1 MEDIMMLPVFK
12 TRSLPGIFDEFFNG
26 NLLPNYIE
34 EGAWKSTPA
43 VNIFENN
50 EKFEIEIAAPGLDK
64 EDFKIDLKNDYLLV
78 YSEKKEKKEEKAK
91 GKVVRSEFRYSS
103 FNRSFALPKDIDIAD
118 IKASHKNGVLTI
130 ELPKKVENPETLS
143 RQIEIL

>member
-1 MEDIMMLPVFK
+1 MLPVF
-12 TRSLPGIFDEFFNG
+12 RSRNLPDLFDEFFNS
-26 NLLPNYIE
+26 NVVPNFVE

-50 EKFEIEIAAPGLDK
+50 EKFEIEVAAPGLEK
-64 EDFKIDLKNDYLLV
+64 EDFKIDLKNDHLVV
-78 YSEKKEKKEEKAK
+78 YSEKKDKKEEKEK

-103 FNRSFALPKDIDIAD
+103 FQRSFALPKEVDVTN

-130 ELPKKVENPETLS
+130 ELPKKTEFKENWS
-143 RQIEIL
+143 RQIEIQ

>member
-1 MEDIMMLPVFK
+1 MLPVFK
-12 TRSLPGIFDEFFNG
+12 TRSLPGLFDEFLNG

-43 VNIFENN
+43 VNIYES
-50 EKFEIEIAAPGLDK
+50 EQKFEIEIAAPGLEK

-78 YSEKKEKKEEKAK
+78 YSEKKDKKEEKEK

-103 FNRSFALPKDIDIAD
+103 FQRSFALPKDIDATAINAT
-118 IKASHKNGVLTI
+118 HKNGVLII
-130 ELPKKVENPETLS
+130 ELPKKVEQKDSLV
-143 RQIEIL
+143 RQIEIQ